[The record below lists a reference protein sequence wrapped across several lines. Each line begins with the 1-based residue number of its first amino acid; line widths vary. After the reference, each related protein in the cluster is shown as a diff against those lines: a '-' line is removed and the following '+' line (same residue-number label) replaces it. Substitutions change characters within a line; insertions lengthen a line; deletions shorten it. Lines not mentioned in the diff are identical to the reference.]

1 MNEILNLMNIIED
14 NKQSFSD
21 KNYLEICNLLQNI
34 YYKNKIQEDLIHFL
48 HYRGTE
54 ILNQIQN
61 LKNTILNIEIP
72 KLNNF
77 IKNKVHYRL
86 NNYKSFGKINYKEEK
101 ITNEYIK
108 DSQNYLINTKNFSK
122 HYILNE
128 YYHEQILMQQE
139 LKKLC
144 YNVNNG
150 DSLFSELNYIEYLIQ
165 NLL

>member
-14 NKQSFSD
+14 NKQVLSD

-34 YYKNKIQEDLIHFL
+34 YNKEKIKEDLIIFL
-48 HYRGTE
+48 YYKGDQ

-61 LKNTILNIEIP
+61 LKITILNIEIP

-77 IKNKVHYRL
+77 IKNKVNYRL
-86 NNYKSFGKINYKEEK
+86 NNYNSFGKINFKEEK
-101 ITNEYIK
+101 ISNEYIK
-108 DSQNYLINTKNFSK
+108 KSQDYLINIKKFSKNF
-122 HYILNE
+122 ILNE
-128 YYHEQILMQQE
+128 YYNEQILMQQE

-144 YNVNNG
+144 YNANNG

-165 NLL
+165 TLL